1 MVEVKAKSG
10 LSIGEV
16 AARSGLAV
24 SALHFY
30 ERKGLIRSVRTAGN
44 QRCYSRDIL
53 RRVAVIQTARRLGVP
68 LAEIAAALAALPA
81 ARAPSRE
88 DWERLARAWA
98 ADLDLRIGELV
109 ALRDR
114 LAGCIGCGCLSLD
127 RCALYN
133 ADIRRRPAAP
143 PRPVARTGAGGGGCH
158 QASRAKAVLDQ
169 DRRRHPR
176 KRLLPAGRDR
186 GHGWPGKR
194 HREDRGRA

>member
-68 LAEIAAALAALPA
+68 LVEIAAALAALPA

-98 ADLDLRIGELV
+98 ADLDRRIGELV

-133 ADIRRRPAAP
+133 ADDQAAT
-143 PRPVARTGAGGGGCH
+143 RGAGPVLLRELGPAEGM
-158 QASRAKAVLDQ
+158 SRNLE
-169 DRRRHPR
+169 
-176 KRLLPAGRDR
+176 G
-186 GHGWPGKR
+186 
-194 HREDRGRA
+194 EGRA